1 MKHRK
6 VTSAIANR
14 MLMLKKE
21 GYTHKYIAKDVG
33 LSDGYISD
41 LFRQRFLLEQMQ
53 EKLNTANQS
62 HPGHWP
68 CMIPKEIGPGV
79 CMESI
84 ATCQTAVG
92 LGKFKSQRRT
102 VMWRLTVIQFLTMLT
117 GFGRSPHN
125 VL

>member
-68 CMIPKEIGPGV
+68 CMIPKREWPRCLHGEHCYLSDRCGAWANSNHKGEPSCG
-79 CMESI
+79 
-84 ATCQTAVG
+84 A
-92 LGKFKSQRRT
+92 
-102 VMWRLTVIQFLTMLT
+102 
-117 GFGRSPHN
+117 
-125 VL
+125 